1 MKEDISI
8 DTEHSL
14 CFFDTLLKWPFLVMR
29 DACLV
34 SKCVEDGSL
43 NVMINISGQLYLK
56 YKDTTEK
63 HYRVVFGI
71 SVALALA
78 SSHSPIWV
86 VRSELS
92 THLCMTVAHTPPPDA
107 DVFDTVV
114 VLSTQRQQH
123 CPDQN
128 TFHTNIL
135 GLPVKCK
142 PNHFR

>member
-1 MKEDISI
+1 MKALNISI

-14 CFFDTLLKWPFLVMR
+14 CFFDTQIHVFT
-29 DACLV
+29 
-34 SKCVEDGSL
+34 KCVKDGSP
-43 NVMINISGQLYLK
+43 NVVIHFSGQLYLK

-63 HYRVVFGI
+63 HYSVVFGI
-71 SVALALA
+71 SVALAIA
-78 SSHSPIWV
+78 SSHSPVWV

-114 VLSTQRQQH
+114 VLSTQRHQH
-123 CPDQN
+123 FHDEN

-135 GLPVKCK
+135 ELPVKCK
-142 PNHFR
+142 PNHFK